1 MGLSSTHLYHQPSA
15 LRLKIWLEKTFKNE
29 YYQKKSL
36 SLYLKLKDR
45 CSRNPVSVTE
55 KTSLSTGQGRLFSSV
70 MRRVSTA
77 PLLCLPRNCPLICHD
92 PGQAEKCNYTT
103 ITISAMTKTPVKI
116 PDRWFSNYQD
126 ISLEHLTTFITSHI
140 SSRCKYVTSHV
151 SKY

>member
-1 MGLSSTHLYHQPSA
+1 MLYDSRFGWKKLSKMNTLSPKIYGYTSSSKTDVQEIPCQS
-15 LRLKIWLEKTFKNE
+15 LKRHPCPLD
-29 YYQKKSL
+29 
-36 SLYLKLKDR
+36 KDVFLVR
-45 CSRNPVSVTE
+45 SCVE
-55 KTSLSTGQGRLFSSV
+55 CQQ
-70 MRRVSTA
+70 
-77 PLLCLPRNCPLICHD
+77 LCLPRNCPLICHD

-103 ITISAMTKTPVKI
+103 ITISAMTKTQVKI